1 MRHFFMGF
9 ENFKGFFHEIFPRD
23 FSTIQISSFTLD
35 IYLIAASISAIFGGK
50 IQISTNKQNETLWM
64 ISNLFLEITLDA
76 YLVCII
82 STLTLNTIEL
92 RDIPQ

>member
-1 MRHFFMGF
+1 MGF
-9 ENFKGFFHEIFPRD
+9 FLGIFPRD

-64 ISNLFLEITLDA
+64 ISNLFFGDNFGRLFSMYHFNID
-76 YLVCII
+76 
-82 STLTLNTIEL
+82 IEHY
-92 RDIPQ
+92 